1 MRRISIIILSLLVLC
16 GFVAG
21 GFATLAHEVDDGD
34 LQLHEEVA
42 DSIVLEPKSR
52 VEPLKML
59 PDTVYSSVEAL
70 EFVVEV
76 LDTAT
81 SGLILPLENRYE
93 NASGVFTFRGS
104 TFRDMPQSGRLDSIP
119 SKIEQEWVYLTDYDG
134 RETKYGVWGGG
145 SGWTGQPLY
154 VEWSDSLFEYQKLH
168 SPALT
173 ASFSK
178 REIMVGSL
186 SSYVYF
192 IDFLTGK
199 SSREAYC
206 TGNPIKGTISLDPRL
221 NGNLY
226 IGQGIPN
233 QMPFGAEV
241 FNIFSH
247 KNVSFKDKDPKAWR
261 GWGAYD
267 SSPAVAGEFL
277 IRASENG
284 TLYKL
289 VADGEKVHIHSLL
302 RYRVKGKGA
311 PGMEASPA
319 IWRNYCYTLDN
330 HGNLLC
336 VNLNNMQPVW
346 YFSNV
351 DDSDAS
357 PVLQIEQGRPYLYVG
372 SALDKQ
378 GEGGR
383 CHLSKVDGLT
393 GEKVWQQKI
402 QVRKIEYAGALRE
415 GGMFSTPL
423 VGRGDCD
430 GLIFTNICGMGEKDR
445 GTFVAI
451 DRQSGEIKYKTP
463 LQYYSWS
470 SPVAL
475 YAPDNEMFVF
485 TGDVF
490 GNAYLIKA
498 STGEIIFSKKMATN
512 FESSP
517 VVVDNCVVVGSRGR
531 EIYKFRI
538 L

>member
-1 MRRISIIILSLLVLC
+1 MKRNIVAILVLLS
-16 GFVAG
+16 VVG
-21 GFATLAHEVDDGD
+21 GLVVFAHNRESRGLEI
-34 LQLHEEVA
+34 HEELC
-42 DSIVLEPKSR
+42 DTLSLEPKPR

-59 PDTVYSSVEAL
+59 PDTLFESVGAL
-70 EFVVEV
+70 EYVVEV
-76 LDTAT
+76 LDTVT
-81 SGLILPLENRYE
+81 SPLVMPLESHYDT
-93 NASGVFTFRGS
+93 APGVFTFRGS
-104 TFRDMPQSGRLDSIP
+104 AQRDMPQSGVLQAP
-119 SKIEQEWVYLTDYDG
+119 PTKIEQEWVFVTDYDG
-134 RETKYGVWGGG
+134 RQTKYGVWGGG

-154 VEWSDSLFEYQKLH
+154 VEWSDSLMALQRRRSK
-168 SPALT
+168 ALT
-173 ASFSK
+173 ENFSSC
-178 REIMVGSL
+178 EIIVGSL

-192 IDFLTGK
+192 LDFETGK
-199 SSREAYC
+199 ASRSAYY
-206 TGNPIKGTISLDPRL
+206 TGNPIKGTLSLDPRL

-233 QMPFGAEV
+233 QTPFGAEV
-241 FNIFSH
+241 FNIFDH
-247 KNVSFKDKDPKAWR
+247 KSISFYDRDPKAWR

-267 SSPAVAGEFL
+267 SSPLIAGNFL

-289 VADGEKVHIHSLL
+289 VADESGVKLHSRL

-319 IWRNYCYTLDN
+319 VWRNYCYTLDN

-357 PVLQIEQGRPYLYVG
+357 PVLQIEDGKPYLYVG

-378 GEGGR
+378 GEGGC
-383 CHLSKVDGLT
+383 CHLTKVDGLS
-393 GEKVWQQKI
+393 GEKVWQQRI
-402 QVRKIEYAGALRE
+402 AVRKIEYAGALRE

-423 VGRGDCD
+423 VGRGDCE
-430 GLIFTNICGMGEKDR
+430 GLIFTNICGMGDKDR

-451 DRQSGEIKYKTP
+451 DRLSGEIKYKRA

-475 YAPDNEMFVF
+475 YTAQGEMFVF

-498 STGEIIFSKKMATN
+498 SSGEILFSKKMAAN

-531 EIYKFRI
+531 EIYKFKI